1 VVTVHRCANWKFSLY
16 ARDHG
21 IPHFH
26 IEGPD
31 FRCSVAIA
39 TLEVIIGN
47 VPTKALEEACAW
59 ARRNRSQLKAKW
71 RELNP

>member
-1 VVTVHRCANWKFSLY
+1 MVTIHRGSNWKIALY

-31 FRCSVAIA
+31 FRCSMSIA
-39 TLEVIIGN
+39 TLNVIIGGAPAR
-47 VPTKALEEACAW
+47 VLGEARMW
-59 ARRNRSQLKAKW
+59 ARKNRALLMAKW
-71 RELNP
+71 MELNA